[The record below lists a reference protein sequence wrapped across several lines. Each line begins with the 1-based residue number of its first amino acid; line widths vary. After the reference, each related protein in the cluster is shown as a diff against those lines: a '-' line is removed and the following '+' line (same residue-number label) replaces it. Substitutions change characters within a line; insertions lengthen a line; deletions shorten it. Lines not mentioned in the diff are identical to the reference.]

1 MRILN
6 NASKNIAA
14 SIFVLSLVL
23 FILSQLIINSI
34 LAPLGT
40 ELQSMNGEKNYLI
53 EENRGMEE
61 EIAKSGSIMVI
72 QKLADKTLS
81 LSPSNKKTLVYLQ
94 EIAIVANK

>member
-34 LAPLGT
+34 LSPLGT

-61 EIAKSGSIMVI
+61 EIAKSGSITVI

>member
-61 EIAKSGSIMVI
+61 EIATSGSITVI

>member
-6 NASKNIAA
+6 KASKNIAT

-23 FILSQLIINSI
+23 FVLCQLIINSI
-34 LAPLGT
+34 LEPLGT
-40 ELQSMNGEKNYLI
+40 ELQSLNGEKNYLI

-81 LSPSNKKTLVYLQ
+81 LSPSNKKTLIYLQ
-94 EIAIVANK
+94 EEAIVATK

>member
-1 MRILN
+1 
-6 NASKNIAA
+6 
-14 SIFVLSLVL
+14 
-23 FILSQLIINSI
+23 
-34 LAPLGT
+34 
-40 ELQSMNGEKNYLI
+40 MNGEKNYLI

-61 EIAKSGSIMVI
+61 EIAKSGSITVI

>member
-6 NASKNIAA
+6 NASKNMAA

-23 FILSQLIINSI
+23 FILSQLIVNSI

-61 EIAKSGSIMVI
+61 EIAKSGSITVI

>member
-61 EIAKSGSIMVI
+61 EIAKSGSITVI
-72 QKLADKTLS
+72 QKLADKSLA
-81 LSPSNKKTLVYLQ
+81 LSPTNNKTVVYIQ
-94 EIAIVANK
+94 EESIVANK

>member
-40 ELQSMNGEKNYLI
+40 ELQSMNGEKNYLMK
-53 EENRGMEE
+53 ENRGMEE
-61 EIAKSGSIMVI
+61 EIAKSGSITVI

>member
-61 EIAKSGSIMVI
+61 EIAKSGSITVI

>member
-61 EIAKSGSIMVI
+61 EIAKSGSITVI

-81 LSPSNKKTLVYLQ
+81 LSSSNKKTLVYLQ

>member
-6 NASKNIAA
+6 NASKNMAA

-61 EIAKSGSIMVI
+61 EIAKSGSITVI

>member
-61 EIAKSGSIMVI
+61 EIAKSGSITVI

-81 LSPSNKKTLVYLQ
+81 LSPSNKRTLVYLQ

>member
-1 MRILN
+1 M
-6 NASKNIAA
+6 AA

-61 EIAKSGSIMVI
+61 EIAKSGSITVI